1 MRWALALVACLA
13 AASVARARP
22 QAPPGAAAAAERPA
36 PASAAD
42 LLRQL
47 DAAWRAEDVAAYLA
61 LWDFASPDARADEEL
76 FAADHFD
83 GDESELRLQPAPVR
97 PAAARVEAGMDVF
110 SVREPRARL
119 EQWRLALERKAGVW
133 RLVGREL
140 ASQIDG
146 LVHLSLD
153 PAGVR
158 ADGLTLRLEDF
169 ELEMTRGTLFLS
181 PASVGPTMLVF
192 VGEGAVRVRPRPQA
206 EREQLRVFCGKP
218 ELVDRVKTAFARI
231 HPADLHRVLAPGRL
245 VPDPEAPGRLAQA
258 QRVFRDNSTSAYVLD
273 AAAAPRSPWWL
284 FPALGDASV
293 VFGTR
298 KHGTLTYTLSGGE
311 AESVS
316 LFDRAR
322 RRQICLYPLE
332 GGSTQYDED
341 DGRDADILSHELD
354 VRFDPARESLVGQ
367 DVLRVRLLGPQA
379 TLRLRLDEDLKVE
392 SVTSE
397 QAGRHLFFR
406 VRGYNSLM
414 VSLGP
419 LAGRTGEIV
428 LTVRYSGVLHPG
440 NIDHEMLQPTPVV
453 GGLSEDEV
461 PIEPVLVYANRSPWY
476 PQGASDD
483 YATARLR
490 LEAPAGYA
498 ALSGG
503 RRNGAR
509 VVDGR
514 SVNEFVLERP
524 GRYLTAVVG
533 RLYDVGARQAGGVA
547 LQPFAV
553 GRARG
558 EAGETT
564 ALAAEILGFYES
576 LFGPCPY
583 PELTLALTEGYAP
596 GGHSPPG
603 MVILQ
608 QRPAVIRGALRD
620 DPAGFQGVRGFF
632 LAHELAHQWWGHG
645 VAPQNYRERWI
656 SEAFAQ
662 YAAALWV
669 RKARGEGA
677 FREVLAHMT
686 RWALREQDEGPIR
699 LGHRLGHLKGD
710 SQIFRAIVYDKG
722 ALVLNMLR
730 LLLGDE
736 AFAAALRRLQQDSPY
751 TKIGSEDVRAAMEAV
766 SGRALGP
773 YFDYWLETT
782 ALPELDWNERR
793 TPQGL
798 ELEIAARGLPGPLLL
813 TVDAVRGAARA
824 RRQIELGVDGGRFL
838 IEDAPPGARLELNA
852 DLGLLA
858 RVKKR

>member
-1 MRWALALVACLA
+1 VRHALALLAWLA
-13 AASVARARP
+13 AAPLASAQP
-22 QAPPGAAAAAERPA
+22 PAPPAAAPAELPA
-36 PASAAD
+36 PASAAE
-42 LLRQL
+42 LLSRL
-47 DAAWRAEDVAAYLA
+47 GAVWRAKDAPAYLA
-61 LWDFASPDARADEEL
+61 LWDFGSPDARADEEL
-76 FAADHFD
+76 FALDHFG

-97 PAAARVEAGMDVF
+97 PAAARLEVGMDVF

-119 EQWRLALERKAGVW
+119 EQWRLLLERRAGAW

-153 PAGVR
+153 PVGVR

-169 ELEMTRGTLFLS
+169 ELELVRGTLFLS
-181 PASVGPTMLVF
+181 PAAVGPTLMVF
-192 VGEGAVRVRPRPQA
+192 VGDAVARVRPRPAA

-218 ELVDRVKTAFARI
+218 ELVDRVKTAFVRI
-231 HPADLHRVLAPGRL
+231 HPADLHRVLRPREM

-258 QRVFRDNSTSAYVLD
+258 QRLFRDNASSAFVLD
-273 AAAAPRSPWWL
+273 VAAPRSPWWL

-293 VFGTR
+293 VFSTR
-298 KHGTLTYTLSGGE
+298 RHGTLTYTLSTGE
-311 AESVS
+311 PESVS

-322 RRQICLYPLE
+322 RRQICLYPRD

-341 DGRDADILSHELD
+341 AGRDADILSHEID
-354 VRFDPARESLVGQ
+354 VRFEPSRQALAGQ
-367 DVLRVRLLGPQA
+367 DLLRVRMLQPQA
-379 TLRLRLDEDLKVE
+379 TLRLRLAETLEVE

-397 QAGRHLFFR
+397 EAGRHMFFR
-406 VRGYNSLM
+406 VRGYDSLM

-419 LAGRTGEIV
+419 LAGRIGELS
-428 LTVRYSGVLHPG
+428 LTVRYAGVLQPG
-440 NIDHEMLQPTPVV
+440 NIDHELLQPTPAI
-453 GGLSEDEV
+453 GSLSEDEV
-461 PIEPVLVYANRSPWY
+461 PIEPVLVYANRTPWY
-476 PQGASDD
+476 PQGSTDD

-490 LEAPAGYA
+490 LDAPAGFA

-503 RRNGAR
+503 RRVSAR
-509 VVDGR
+509 VADGR

-533 RLYDVGARQAGGVA
+533 RLHDVAARPAGGVS
-547 LQPFAV
+547 LQPFGV

-558 EAGETT
+558 DASDAATLAGG
-564 ALAAEILGFYES
+564 ILDFYAS

-583 PELTLALTEGYAP
+583 PELTLVLTEGLAP

-608 QRPAVIRGALRD
+608 QRPLLMRGSLRD
-620 DPAGFQGVRGFF
+620 DPASFQGVPGFF

-656 SEAFAQ
+656 SEAFAH

-669 RKARGEGA
+669 RNARGEAA
-677 FREVLAHMT
+677 FREVLAQMT

-710 SQIFRAIVYDKG
+710 SQIFRAVVYDKG

-730 LLLGDE
+730 RLLGDD
-736 AFAAALRRLQQDSPY
+736 AFVAALRSLQQEHAYS
-751 TKIGSEDVRAAMEAV
+751 KIGSEDVRAAMEAA

-773 YFDYWLETT
+773 YFEYWLETT
-782 ALPELDWNERR
+782 SLPRLDWSERR
-793 TPQGL
+793 TPRGL
-798 ELEIAARGLPGPLLL
+798 ELDVRGQGLPGPLPL
-813 TVDAVRGAARA
+813 TVDAVRGGTRL
-824 RRQIELGVDGGRFL
+824 RRQLELGPDGGRLL